1 MPSSKR
7 LVDLAIAAPTRER
20 GAGAVAGRDG
30 ATINATPPGI
40 FLYSLEKRRAV
51 HKRFD
56 NVQIVPIRG
65 RRCCA
70 PGHPPDRLID
80 RDRVER

>member
-1 MPSSKR
+1 MPSSSGSSISR
-7 LVDLAIAAPTRER
+7 SPRRRASERRALWRAAM
-20 GAGAVAGRDG
+20 
-30 ATINATPPGI
+30 ATINADAPGI
-40 FLYSLEKRRAV
+40 FLYSLENVAAV

-56 NVQIVPIRG
+56 NVQIRPDSW

-70 PGHPPDRLID
+70 PGAFPPDRLID